1 MNSTTPCLRTVI
13 ERPRIGS
20 LRHTLTVLALAA
32 AAMAAQGRPAHAAK
46 ANFALLINGD
56 SAYSHTHNIEIAI
69 EALTKLG
76 YARTNILVAADSREV
91 RSEIRDLASRLGGD
105 DTLLVYTTGHGSR
118 KGNESRLYLRSGDV
132 GAVEFSHLIDG
143 LKFGRLIYVGDQ
155 CYSGGFA
162 TALAARGRNLVA
174 VTATDDTHQARCEP
188 FVRPLWRAAVDDGAT
203 IEAAYEI
210 ASRSA
215 KQALDGSPESA
226 TRYVTS
232 GASVGHQN
240 SFAS

>member
-1 MNSTTPCLRTVI
+1 MNSTTLCLRAVV
-13 ERPRIGS
+13 EQAQIGS
-20 LRHTLTVLALAA
+20 FRRTLTVVALAA
-32 AAMAAQGRPAHAAK
+32 AVVATQGRPAHAAK

-69 EALTKLG
+69 EALTTLG
-76 YARTNILVAADSREV
+76 YSRMNILVAADSREV
-91 RSEIRDLASRLGGD
+91 RSAIRDLASRLTED
-105 DTLLVYTTGHGSR
+105 DALLVYTTGHGSR
-118 KGNESRLYLRSGDV
+118 KGNESGLYLRNGDL

-143 LKFGRLIYVGDQ
+143 LRFRRLIYVGDQ

-188 FVRPLWRAAVDDGAT
+188 FVRPLWRAAVDAGAT
-203 IEAAYEI
+203 IEGAYEI

-215 KQALDGSPESA
+215 KHALDGSPESA
-226 TRYVTS
+226 TRYVAS

-240 SFAS
+240 SFAG